1 MKERE
6 VKILDMSTVLRP
18 LEAFALVLEEQGGK
32 FRRLALII
40 GGIEAHCIR
49 MARADYKTPRPLTH
63 DLIVALGA
71 GGRLTFEK
79 AVIYE
84 VNEGIYSSYLY
95 IRREDGK
102 RFRVDCRTT
111 DAIVL
116 SLKCGF
122 RIYALEDLLEHEQL
136 RHISPEGNS
145 YNVSVNAVDTRTL
158 RRAFEAAVRAED
170 YERAAELRDEL
181 ERRARKK

>member
-18 LEAFALVLEEQGGK
+18 SEAFALVLEEQGGK
-32 FRRLALII
+32 FRKLALII
-40 GGIEAHCIR
+40 GGVEAHYIK
-49 MARADYKTPRPLTH
+49 MARVDYKTPRPLTH

-71 GGRLTFEK
+71 GGGLTFEK

-95 IRREDGK
+95 VKREDGK

-111 DAIVL
+111 DAIIL

-136 RHISPEGNS
+136 RNISPEGDS
-145 YNVSVNAVDTRTL
+145 YSVSVNAVDMETL
-158 RRAFEAAVRAED
+158 RRAFDNAVRSED
-170 YERAAELRDEL
+170 YERAAELRDEI
-181 ERRARKK
+181 ERRTKKK